1 MPKAHIQDGELRI
14 LLTDDMREKLGVQEG
29 EELNAH
35 VFEGSVMFTRA
46 GKEARREAWDRIHS
60 LIGSVEVRPGQPDM
74 TEEEVNQVV
83 DEEVKAYRRERRSQ
97 S

>member
-1 MPKAHIQDGELRI
+1 MPKAHIEDGELRI
-14 LLTDDMREKLGVQEG
+14 PLTADMREKFRVQEG

-35 VFEGSVMFTRA
+35 VFAGSMTFTRA

-74 TEEEVNQVV
+74 TGEEVNQMV
-83 DEEVKAYRRERRSQ
+83 DEEVKAYRRGRRA
-97 S
+97 